1 MSKVRNELTA
11 NEAYVLLHKGTEPPF
26 TGEYDQFFEDG
37 YYVCRHC
44 DAKLYESSH
53 KFHSGCGWPAFDNEV
68 DFAIE
73 RVPDKDGRRTEIV
86 CAECKGH
93 LGHIFHGERLTPR
106 NVRHCVNSLSIRFIP
121 QKKD

>member
-37 YYVCRHC
+37 HYVCRHC

-106 NVRHCVNSLSIRFIP
+106 NVRHCVNSLSIRFKP
-121 QKKD
+121 QERD